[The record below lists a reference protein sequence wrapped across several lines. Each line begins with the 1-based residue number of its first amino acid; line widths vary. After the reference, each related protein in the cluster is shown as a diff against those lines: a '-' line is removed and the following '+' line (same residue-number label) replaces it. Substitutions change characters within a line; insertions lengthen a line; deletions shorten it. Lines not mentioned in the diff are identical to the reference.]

1 MKKKI
6 LTVAFAVAVSLTQTV
21 FAGNTGGLKVDKI
34 VLESFRKDFILTS
47 EARWNKIG
55 EIFVV
60 DFKQEGIAYTAYYTE
75 EGMLNSISNII
86 EKEKL
91 PVAVTQRIN
100 KKYGKVEIIR
110 ALKVRSLPNGISY
123 VLQFYAKGSEKIV
136 KTDGD
141 GVIETVKIIK

>member
-60 DFKQEGIAYTAYYTE
+60 DFKQEGIAYTAYYT